1 MPRREAAAWAP
12 RPSLLALLA
21 ILGASRGAAAVS
33 VADVLEWKTKAPK
46 GSQKVVGIV
55 PLNSQGSRIP
65 DEKAGKFVDPAG
77 VAGRKGILWS
87 VRPEPNRL
95 MRWRRPKQ
103 NDKWNVRVIRHS
115 PSGMMACLAEEKA
128 IRVVKFQEKS
138 GGKVAATVALAP
150 PKPLWR
156 RWLPDIGPRVE
167 EDDDDVE

>member
-1 MPRREAAAWAP
+1 MPRRGAAAWAP
-12 RPSLLALLA
+12 RSSLLALLA
-21 ILGASRGAAAVS
+21 ILCASRGAAAVS

-95 MRWRRPKQ
+95 MRWRRPKP
-103 NDKWNVRVIRHS
+103 DARWNVRVIRHS

-167 EDDDDVE
+167 EEDDDE